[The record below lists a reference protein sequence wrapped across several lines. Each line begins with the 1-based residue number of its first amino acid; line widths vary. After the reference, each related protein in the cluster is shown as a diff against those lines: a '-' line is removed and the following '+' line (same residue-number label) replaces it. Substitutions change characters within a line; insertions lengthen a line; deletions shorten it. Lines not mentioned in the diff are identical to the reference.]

1 MANRSA
7 PNRAPARL
15 RCAIYTRKSSEEGL
29 EQDFNSLDAQ
39 REACEAFIASQ
50 KREGWALVGEM
61 YDDGGFSGATME
73 RPAFQRLLS
82 DVSAGQIDVV
92 VVYKV
97 DRLTRSL
104 SDFAKIVD
112 IFDKH
117 AVSFVSVTQQF
128 NTTSSMGRL
137 TLNILLSFAQ
147 FEREVTGERIRDK
160 IAASKKK
167 GMWMGGQ
174 PSLGYDVRDRK
185 LIVNSAEAETV
196 RHIFRRY
203 TELKSVRELKEDLD
217 SAGIV
222 SKVRTASDGSRYGGQ
237 PIARGALY
245 LMLQNRIYRG
255 EIVHTGKSYPGEHEA
270 IVDEA
275 LWNKVQ
281 AILSKNRVDRANGTT
296 GSEPHL
302 LTGILFDAQGGRMS
316 PTHANKKGTR
326 YRYYIS
332 RSLLEGSAKAKAEG
346 QRIPAAALESLVAR
360 RIRDWLADPAAILQ
374 AAQHASSDAATQK
387 RLIERARYFAAGDHD
402 LETQGLRTFMRSSI
416 LRVQVHMDHIDI
428 LLDQDRVR
436 WCLDETAEQTEPID
450 KAQSEVD
457 RQVTTLS
464 IPARL
469 KRTGKE
475 MRIIVDDGSEPTTPD
490 TGLVRLLVR
499 ANVIRD
505 KLLSDRSLTFEEIAR
520 SEGVVPSYATRLF
533 RLTLLAPD
541 IVSAILTGRHPPELT
556 ARRLMDDT
564 RLPPDWNEQRQR
576 LGFESAHWGA
586 GWRRRG

>member
-1 MANRSA
+1 MANRST

-39 REACEAFIASQ
+39 HEACEAFVASQ
-50 KREGWALVGEM
+50 KREGWVLVREM
-61 YDDGGFSGATME
+61 YDDGGFSGGTMD

-160 IAASKKK
+160 IALSKKK
-167 GMWMGGQ
+167 GMWMGGL
-174 PSLGYDVRDRK
+174 PSLGYDVQDRK
-185 LIVNSAEAETV
+185 LIVNKTEAETV

-203 TELKSVRELKEDLD
+203 IELKSVRELKEDLD
-217 SAGIV
+217 GAGIV
-222 SKVRTASDGSRYGGQ
+222 SKVRAASDGSKYGAHPLG
-237 PIARGALY
+237 RGAIY

-255 EIVHTGKSYPGEHEA
+255 EIVHKDKGYPGEHEA
-270 IVDEA
+270 IIDET
-275 LWNKVQ
+275 LWNNVQ
-281 AILSKNRVDRANGTT
+281 AILAENRVDRARGKT
-296 GSEPHL
+296 GHQPSL
-302 LTGILFDAQGGRMS
+302 LTGILFDAHGGRMS
-316 PTHANKKGTR
+316 PTHVNKKGSR

-332 RSLLEGSAKAKAEG
+332 RSLLEGSTKAKSEG
-346 QRIPAAALESLVAR
+346 QRIPAAALESLVVR
-360 RIRDWLADPAAILQ
+360 RIRDWLAEPTLVLQ
-374 AAQHASSDAATQK
+374 VVQKVVPDAVTQK
-387 RLIERARYFAAGDHD
+387 RLVERARDFAMQDRDRAI
-402 LETQGLRTFMRSSI
+402 EGLRAFMRSSI
-416 LRVQVHMDHIDI
+416 VHVQVYVDHIDI
-428 LLDQDRVR
+428 ILDQDRVCR
-436 WCLDETAEQTEPID
+436 CLDETAKQTAPIE
-450 KAQSEVD
+450 KTREAN

-475 MRIIVDDGSEPTTPD
+475 MRIIVDDGSEPLTPD

-499 ANVIRD
+499 ANAIHD
-505 KLLSDRSLTFEEIAR
+505 QLLADRSLTFEDIAK
-520 SEGVVPSYATRLF
+520 SEGVVPSYVTRLF
-533 RLTLLAPD
+533 RLTILAPD
-541 IVSAILTGRHPPELT
+541 IVSAILSGKQPPELT

-564 RLPPDWNEQRQR
+564 RLPLDWNEQRR
-576 LGFESAHWGA
+576 CLGFASAH
-586 GWRRRG
+586 

>member
-1 MANRSA
+1 MANRSL
-7 PNRAPARL
+7 PNRPPARL

-50 KREGWALVGEM
+50 KREGWAVVSEM
-61 YDDGGFSGATME
+61 YDDGGFSGATIG

-82 DVSAGQIDVV
+82 DVSAGKIDVV

-104 SDFAKIVD
+104 ADFAKIVD

-174 PSLGYDVRDRK
+174 PSLGYDVKDRR
-185 LIVNSAEAETV
+185 LVVNSTEAETV

-203 TELKSVRELKEDLD
+203 SDLKSVRELKEDLD
-217 SAGIV
+217 AASIV
-222 SKVRTASDGSRYGGQ
+222 SKVRAASDGSRYGGQ

-255 EIVHTGKSYPGEHEA
+255 EIVHKGKSYPGEHEA
-270 IVDEA
+270 IVDKS
-275 LWNKVQ
+275 LWDNVQ
-281 AILSKNRVDRANGTT
+281 AILSENRADRANRAT
-296 GSEPHL
+296 GHEPSL

-316 PTHANKKGTR
+316 PTHAKKKGTR

-332 RSLLEGSAKAKAEG
+332 RSLLEGSMKTKAEG
-346 QRIPAAALESLVAR
+346 QRIPAVALETLVLH
-360 RIRDWLADPAAILQ
+360 RIRDWLANPASILEAI
-374 AAQHASSDAATQK
+374 QHTASDAITQK
-387 RLIERARYFAAGDHD
+387 RLIERARD
-402 LETQGLRTFMRSSI
+402 LAKQDRDRDVEGLRAFIRSSTV
-416 LRVQVHMDHIDI
+416 RVQVHLDHIDI
-428 LLDQDRVR
+428 ILDRDWVCRL
-436 WCLDETAEQTEPID
+436 LDETAKQTE
-450 KAQSEVD
+450 ASENT
-457 RQVTTLS
+457 RPETNRAVTTLS

-475 MRIIVDDGSEPTTPD
+475 MRIILDDGSDPVTPD
-490 TGLVRLLVR
+490 AGLVRLLVR
-499 ANVIRD
+499 ANAIRD
-505 KLLSDRSLTFEEIAR
+505 RLLADRSLTFEDVAK

-541 IVSAILTGRHPPELT
+541 IVGAILTGRHPPELT

-564 RLPPDWNEQRQR
+564 RLPLNWNEQRQR
-576 LGFESAHWGA
+576 LGFESAH
-586 GWRRRG
+586 

>member
-1 MANRSA
+1 MANRCALNSD
-7 PNRAPARL
+7 RAPAKL

-50 KREGWALVGEM
+50 KREGWALVAEM

-73 RPAFQRLLS
+73 RPAFQRLMA
-82 DVSAGQIDVV
+82 DVSAGKIDVV

-112 IFDKH
+112 LFDRN

-128 NTTSSMGRL
+128 NTTTSMGRL

-167 GMWMGGQ
+167 GMWMGGL
-174 PSLGYDVRDRK
+174 PSLGYDVKDRK
-185 LIVNSAEAETV
+185 LIVNTTEAETV
-196 RHIFRRY
+196 RLIFRRY
-203 TELKSVRELKEDLD
+203 VELKSVRELKEDLD
-217 SAGIV
+217 AAGIV
-222 SKVRTASDGSRYGGQ
+222 SKVRTAPDGSRYGGQ
-237 PIARGALY
+237 PLSRGALY

-255 EIVHTGKSYPGEHEA
+255 EIVHKSKSYPGEHEA

-275 LWNKVQ
+275 LWTNVQ
-281 AILSKNRVDRANGTT
+281 AILAQNRVDRANGKTRN
-296 GSEPHL
+296 ERNL
-302 LTGILFDAQGGRMS
+302 LTGILVDAHGGRMS

-332 RSLLEGSAKAKAEG
+332 RSLLDGSAKTKAEG
-346 QRIPAAALESLVAR
+346 QRIPAAALESLIVG
-360 RIRDWLADPAAILQ
+360 RIRGWLTDPASILQ
-374 AAQHASSDAATQK
+374 AIQYAASDAVAQK
-387 RLIERARYFAAGDHD
+387 RLIERARD
-402 LETQGLRTFMRSSI
+402 LGKQDLHLGIEGLHAFMHASI
-416 LRVQVHMDHIDI
+416 VRVQVHADRIDI
-428 LLDQDRVR
+428 MLDQDQVCRR
-436 WCLDETAEQTEPID
+436 LDETAKQTEPSQ
-450 KAQSEVD
+450 KTPFEAN
-457 RQVTTLS
+457 RQVTTVS

-475 MRIIVDDGSEPTTPD
+475 MRIIVDDGSEPPIPD
-490 TGLVRLLVR
+490 AGLVRLLVR
-499 ANVIRD
+499 ANAIRNQ
-505 KLLSDRSLTFEEIAR
+505 LLADRSLTFEDIAK

-541 IVSAILTGRHPPELT
+541 IVSAVLSGRHPPELT

-564 RLPPDWNEQRQR
+564 RLPLEWNEQRQR
-576 LGFESAHWGA
+576 LGFASAH
-586 GWRRRG
+586 